1 MAKQLARTKRRQRL
15 LAELQVQQ
23 LERQRRLER
32 QLFRQPPLSPGLY
45 LETAGVHP
53 HLLQEPLPPEP
64 TDPLLLVDRER
75 QMSPLP
81 TPEELEPMEP
91 AETQLAALLS
101 GPGPQPS

>member
-23 LERQRRLER
+23 LERQQRLER
-32 QLFRQPPLSPGLY
+32 QLFKTPPLSPGLY

-53 HLLQEPLPPEP
+53 HLLENQPQP
-64 TDPLLLVDRER
+64 DPLLLVDRER
-75 QMSPLP
+75 THLPLP

-91 AETQLAALLS
+91 AETQLAALLN